1 MKTIKEFFDFT
12 KEHLWTNDT
21 IKEGYVFLSE
31 LSEIPIEFNFKL
43 DKSFMYFEC
52 ELKIKKNKI
61 FVDSIDSFYGLKEKD
76 GKIYININNRISEVI
91 IKEEHVLE
99 LKNTTSLYL
108 FRHITN
114 VY

>member
-1 MKTIKEFFDFT
+1 MKTLKKFFDFT

-21 IKEGYVFLSE
+21 IKESYVFLSE
-31 LSEIPIEFNFKL
+31 LSETPKEFNLKL

-52 ELKIKKNKI
+52 ELKIKRNKQ

-76 GKIYININNRISEVI
+76 NKIYININNKISEVI
-91 IKEEHVLE
+91 VREDNVLE

-108 FRHITN
+108 FRHIT
-114 VY
+114 YEY